1 MTNAKGHSLTMT
13 KNAKGAKLL
22 MFFTQ
27 LHVAFPGMQEK
38 QMLQVHQDAFEA
50 YQVAGFLG
58 SFEEINALS

>member
-1 MTNAKGHSLTMT
+1 MT